1 MGFSIISFLFSDEWM
16 SWFDLVIVDGQ
27 KPRFF
32 SSGTPLLRVD
42 KKVVSIVRIRQ
53 LGNLKTT
60 LKHYLSLIHVFFSMQ
75 IDLTV
80 TFKIS
85 CFSVITVREM
95 GRITIS
101 MSHHSFSRSKYFHLL
116 IPLIEGFINLIR

>member
-60 LKHYLSLIHVFFSMQ
+60 LKHYLSLIHVFFFNANRFNSN
-75 IDLTV
+75 
-80 TFKIS
+80 F
-85 CFSVITVREM
+85 
-95 GRITIS
+95 
-101 MSHHSFSRSKYFHLL
+101 
-116 IPLIEGFINLIR
+116 